1 MMRYDKQEQMM
12 RYDKQEQMMR
22 ICFRSA
28 RMSFPGGFTQAAT
41 FTIGGV
47 L

>member
-1 MMRYDKQEQMM
+1 MM

-28 RMSFPGGFTQAAT
+28 RMSSPVGFTQAAP